1 MSAYNNDDERRGRQR
16 SDGRYAKQRSSGKPD
31 HPKRNVNAAPLAS
44 FRSQRYILPEN
55 YNPGNGSPSRSSPGV
70 PPPPPPRGDYYP
82 GNGSSKSPGAPPPPP
97 PPPPPY
103 PRVRNSSFHS
113 TSAAGNGLRGRSLS
127 TARIAPSSQLKS
139 RHGEDKDDANAEFTR
154 RGRSLSTAR
163 SKPVTPLSPSA
174 LPLIDQNGKHRSRS
188 RSKSKSRGPGS
199 RSRSKSRGRQKSSKQ
214 AMAENSASSHR
225 SHRGR
230 STSRS
235 RSDNNTVTA
244 ASSSSTADRAT
255 TAEKVKGDQKLTT
268 STRKFVLEIGDN
280 GGVVQVSEFSDNGA
294 LPANAESQSEQ
305 PAFIQDILRKY
316 SADDKNNASSTR
328 LTPLSP
334 SALPLIDQNGKHRS
348 RSRSKSKSRGGR
360 QPKKKGDDS
369 PTHKSSSRTKMRHSA
384 PSRRTSESDN
394 DVASQKSFEQ
404 VIVENSASSYHSR
417 HSSSSRG
424 RSTSRSRDNTN
435 TGTAA
440 SPSPSTTDRATTVA
454 KAKEDQSSTSTRKF
468 VLEIGDRGGVVQVFE
483 FSDNGAL
490 PANAESSQ
498 PKQLPEFIQNI
509 LRKYSADEKKNTSST
524 STRSS
529 SRGRSTSRSRGT
541 TTAPREH
548 SMRRKIMVESDA
560 QDNIIQVLEFSD
572 NLALPATT
580 VHGALPAAT
589 ARDESPFS
597 KREREAYEKGKV
609 TQKKQIVPFSSVSRG
624 RDSNSAFPDDFVSR
638 QKSPQSLSSRSA
650 SASLPRAIREAY
662 DKGKVPHAKQVVPS
676 TRRKDSNSVASPDD
690 FVSRQKSFQS
700 SSSRSAS
707 LPRAIREAYEKG
719 KVPQEKQV
727 PSSRGRGSNSGATPG
742 DFVSRQKSSQPSRSA
757 SLPRARTGVALR
769 TSLRSSRRGGRSNTV
784 SSASVSF
791 AIDNEGGKASKPSA
805 FDTSETSFG
814 STESSCGSSDRSISF
829 MTDQQ
834 DDRQSGDT
842 RSALTSS
849 SQDNSSAYPQQSRGR
864 ALDTKEKS
872 DESSTRRSVSFIWD
886 QGNRERPS
894 ERGRSNTV
902 SSASVSF
909 AIDNEGGKA
918 SKPSAFDTSETSFGS
933 TESSR
938 GGSDRSIS
946 FMMDQQDDRQSRDT
960 KSALTMASSQDNSS
974 AYPQQSHG
982 TSAFDIS
989 EKSDE
994 SSTRRSVSFIW
1005 DQGNRERPSLTASS
1019 KASSQVRVPAYPQPP
1034 PRGKSTLDTSERS
1047 NESSTRRSVSFMS
1060 DQANRGSPLLTSSMP
1075 NSQVHAAYPKQS
1087 RGKST
1092 LDTSE
1097 RSESSSRR
1105 PVSFISDQADR
1116 ESPPFTSSMPSQVH
1130 AAYPQRSRGK
1140 STLDTSERSD
1150 DSSTRRSIS
1159 FMSDQADYES
1169 PQLSS
1174 SMPSLH
1180 TTYPQQSRGKSGL
1193 DTSERSD
1200 EPSTRRS
1207 VSFMMDQDKS
1217 HTLRLSA
1224 MTSSMA
1230 SSQVRAPAYPQPP
1243 PQGRTSYTRSNTGE
1257 YLTVFRRPRSL
1268 SKSRSTDCPSL
1279 VINDNSSLTSGSQ
1292 DRPISAPP
1300 RGRSPA
1306 MTSPMASS
1314 QGRASAPRQAR
1325 SLSRT
1330 RNAISRD
1337 VNFDP
1342 AASITNSPQ
1351 GKYETVTRRNA
1362 RPFEKILQKS
1372 MLSHSTEETFI
1383 SALTNDEESFFSN
1396 HTTKAVGELDHLMN
1410 STLTIFESKCD
1421 DEDPS
1426 LLSDATSLIDQ
1437 QRPSLAPQENRTQ
1450 PASTNGVKI
1459 HVMKDDYNDTREA
1472 TNEERRSRIRR
1483 MLSRNASTK
1492 RRANLAGS
1500 KTLLDTSDRT
1510 GETMGTD
1517 GSSPAVLMESAHN
1530 SLLHHQQCKRGQE
1543 VENRQ
1548 GSGRQKSRLPR
1559 FLHR

>member
-1 MSAYNNDDERRGRQR
+1 MANTAQGVDPNPNLEGGD
-16 SDGRYAKQRSSGKPD
+16 
-31 HPKRNVNAAPLAS
+31 
-44 FRSQRYILPEN
+44 SQ
-55 YNPGNGSPSRSSPGV
+55 
-70 PPPPPPRGDYYP
+70 
-82 GNGSSKSPGAPPPPP
+82 
-97 PPPPPY
+97 
-103 PRVRNSSFHS
+103 
-113 TSAAGNGLRGRSLS
+113 
-127 TARIAPSSQLKS
+127 
-139 RHGEDKDDANAEFTR
+139 
-154 RGRSLSTAR
+154 
-163 SKPVTPLSPSA
+163 
-174 LPLIDQNGKHRSRS
+174 
-188 RSKSKSRGPGS
+188 
-199 RSRSKSRGRQKSSKQ
+199 
-214 AMAENSASSHR
+214 
-225 SHRGR
+225 
-230 STSRS
+230 
-235 RSDNNTVTA
+235 
-244 ASSSSTADRAT
+244 
-255 TAEKVKGDQKLTT
+255 
-268 STRKFVLEIGDN
+268 
-280 GGVVQVSEFSDNGA
+280 
-294 LPANAESQSEQ
+294 
-305 PAFIQDILRKY
+305 
-316 SADDKNNASSTR
+316 
-328 LTPLSP
+328 
-334 SALPLIDQNGKHRS
+334 
-348 RSRSKSKSRGGR
+348 
-360 QPKKKGDDS
+360 KKKGDDS

-662 DKGKVPHAKQVVPS
+662 
-676 TRRKDSNSVASPDD
+676 
-690 FVSRQKSFQS
+690 
-700 SSSRSAS
+700 
-707 LPRAIREAYEKG
+707 EKG

-769 TSLRSSRRGGRSNTV
+769 TSLRSSRRG
-784 SSASVSF
+784 
-791 AIDNEGGKASKPSA
+791 
-805 FDTSETSFG
+805 
-814 STESSCGSSDRSISF
+814 
-829 MTDQQ
+829 
-834 DDRQSGDT
+834 
-842 RSALTSS
+842 
-849 SQDNSSAYPQQSRGR
+849 
-864 ALDTKEKS
+864 
-872 DESSTRRSVSFIWD
+872 
-886 QGNRERPS
+886 
-894 ERGRSNTV
+894 GRSNTV

-1075 NSQVHAAYPKQS
+1075 NSQVHAAYPKQ
-1087 RGKST
+1087 
-1092 LDTSE
+1092 
-1097 RSESSSRR
+1097 
-1105 PVSFISDQADR
+1105 
-1116 ESPPFTSSMPSQVH
+1116 
-1130 AAYPQRSRGK
+1130 SRGK

-1383 SALTNDEESFFSN
+1383 SALANDEESFFSN

-1459 HVMKDDYNDTREA
+1459 HVMEDDYNDTREA

-1483 MLSRNASTK
+1483 MLSRKASSK
-1492 RRANLAGS
+1492 RRDTLAGS
-1500 KTLLDTSDRT
+1500 KTLPDTSGRT
-1510 GETMGTD
+1510 REILGTD
-1517 GSSPAVLMESAHN
+1517 GSSPSVLMESAEN
-1530 SLLHHQQCKRGQE
+1530 SLMHLQQYVRGQE
-1543 VENRQ
+1543 FENRQ
-1548 GSGRQKSRLPR
+1548 GSGRQKSRLSR

>member
-163 SKPVTPLSPSA
+163 SKPV
-174 LPLIDQNGKHRSRS
+174 
-188 RSKSKSRGPGS
+188 
-199 RSRSKSRGRQKSSKQ
+199 
-214 AMAENSASSHR
+214 
-225 SHRGR
+225 
-230 STSRS
+230 
-235 RSDNNTVTA
+235 
-244 ASSSSTADRAT
+244 
-255 TAEKVKGDQKLTT
+255 
-268 STRKFVLEIGDN
+268 
-280 GGVVQVSEFSDNGA
+280 
-294 LPANAESQSEQ
+294 
-305 PAFIQDILRKY
+305 
-316 SADDKNNASSTR
+316 
-328 LTPLSP
+328 TPLSP

-541 TTAPREH
+541 TAQKEH
-548 SMRRKIMVESDA
+548 STRRKIMAESDA
-560 QDNIIQVLEFSD
+560 QDNIIQEFEFSD
-572 NLALPATT
+572 N
-580 VHGALPAAT
+580 GALHATT

-597 KREREAYEKGKV
+597 K
-609 TQKKQIVPFSSVSRG
+609 
-624 RDSNSAFPDDFVSR
+624 
-638 QKSPQSLSSRSA
+638 SSRSV
-650 SASLPRAIREAY
+650 SLPRAIREAY

-894 ERGRSNTV
+894 
-902 SSASVSF
+902 
-909 AIDNEGGKA
+909 
-918 SKPSAFDTSETSFGS
+918 
-933 TESSR
+933 
-938 GGSDRSIS
+938 
-946 FMMDQQDDRQSRDT
+946 
-960 KSALTMASSQDNSS
+960 
-974 AYPQQSHG
+974 
-982 TSAFDIS
+982 
-989 EKSDE
+989 
-994 SSTRRSVSFIW
+994 
-1005 DQGNRERPSLTASS
+1005 LTASS

-1092 LDTSE
+1092 
-1097 RSESSSRR
+1097 
-1105 PVSFISDQADR
+1105 
-1116 ESPPFTSSMPSQVH
+1116 
-1130 AAYPQRSRGK
+1130 
-1140 STLDTSERSD
+1140 
-1150 DSSTRRSIS
+1150 
-1159 FMSDQADYES
+1159 
-1169 PQLSS
+1169 
-1174 SMPSLH
+1174 
-1180 TTYPQQSRGKSGL
+1180 L

-1330 RNAISRD
+1330 RNAVYRD

-1383 SALTNDEESFFSN
+1383 SALANDEESFFSN

-1459 HVMKDDYNDTREA
+1459 HVMEDDYNDTREA

-1483 MLSRNASTK
+1483 MLSRKASSK
-1492 RRANLAGS
+1492 RRDTLAGS
-1500 KTLLDTSDRT
+1500 KTLPDTSGRT
-1510 GETMGTD
+1510 REILGTD
-1517 GSSPAVLMESAHN
+1517 GSSPSVLMESAEN
-1530 SLLHHQQCKRGQE
+1530 SLMHLQQYVRGQE
-1543 VENRQ
+1543 FENRQ
-1548 GSGRQKSRLPR
+1548 GSGRQKSRLSR

>member
-163 SKPVTPLSPSA
+163 SKPV
-174 LPLIDQNGKHRSRS
+174 
-188 RSKSKSRGPGS
+188 
-199 RSRSKSRGRQKSSKQ
+199 
-214 AMAENSASSHR
+214 
-225 SHRGR
+225 
-230 STSRS
+230 
-235 RSDNNTVTA
+235 
-244 ASSSSTADRAT
+244 
-255 TAEKVKGDQKLTT
+255 
-268 STRKFVLEIGDN
+268 
-280 GGVVQVSEFSDNGA
+280 
-294 LPANAESQSEQ
+294 
-305 PAFIQDILRKY
+305 
-316 SADDKNNASSTR
+316 
-328 LTPLSP
+328 TPLSP

-541 TTAPREH
+541 TAQKEH
-548 SMRRKIMVESDA
+548 STRRKIMAESDA
-560 QDNIIQVLEFSD
+560 QDNIIQEFEFSD
-572 NLALPATT
+572 N
-580 VHGALPAAT
+580 GALHATT

-597 KREREAYEKGKV
+597 K
-609 TQKKQIVPFSSVSRG
+609 
-624 RDSNSAFPDDFVSR
+624 
-638 QKSPQSLSSRSA
+638 SSRSV
-650 SASLPRAIREAY
+650 SLPRAIREAY

-894 ERGRSNTV
+894 
-902 SSASVSF
+902 
-909 AIDNEGGKA
+909 
-918 SKPSAFDTSETSFGS
+918 
-933 TESSR
+933 
-938 GGSDRSIS
+938 
-946 FMMDQQDDRQSRDT
+946 
-960 KSALTMASSQDNSS
+960 
-974 AYPQQSHG
+974 
-982 TSAFDIS
+982 
-989 EKSDE
+989 
-994 SSTRRSVSFIW
+994 
-1005 DQGNRERPSLTASS
+1005 LTASS

-1097 RSESSSRR
+1097 RSDESSARQS
-1105 PVSFISDQADR
+1105 V
-1116 ESPPFTSSMPSQVH
+1116 
-1130 AAYPQRSRGK
+1130 
-1140 STLDTSERSD
+1140 
-1150 DSSTRRSIS
+1150 S
-1159 FMSDQADYES
+1159 FMSDHADRVS
-1169 PQLSS
+1169 PLLTR
-1174 SMPSLH
+1174 SMPN
-1180 TTYPQQSRGKSGL
+1180 
-1193 DTSERSD
+1193 
-1200 EPSTRRS
+1200 RRS
-1207 VSFMMDQDKS
+1207 VSFMMDQDES
-1217 HTLRLSA
+1217 QTLRSSA
-1224 MTSSMA
+1224 MASSMA

-1383 SALTNDEESFFSN
+1383 SALANDEESFFSN

-1483 MLSRNASTK
+1483 MLSRKASSK
-1492 RRANLAGS
+1492 RRDTLAGS
-1500 KTLLDTSDRT
+1500 KTLPDTSGRT
-1510 GETMGTD
+1510 REILGTD
-1517 GSSPAVLMESAHN
+1517 GSSPSVLMESAEN
-1530 SLLHHQQCKRGQE
+1530 SLMHLQQYVRGQE
-1543 VENRQ
+1543 FENRQ

>member
-1 MSAYNNDDERRGRQR
+1 MANTAQGVDPNPNLEGGD
-16 SDGRYAKQRSSGKPD
+16 
-31 HPKRNVNAAPLAS
+31 
-44 FRSQRYILPEN
+44 SQ
-55 YNPGNGSPSRSSPGV
+55 
-70 PPPPPPRGDYYP
+70 
-82 GNGSSKSPGAPPPPP
+82 
-97 PPPPPY
+97 
-103 PRVRNSSFHS
+103 
-113 TSAAGNGLRGRSLS
+113 
-127 TARIAPSSQLKS
+127 
-139 RHGEDKDDANAEFTR
+139 
-154 RGRSLSTAR
+154 
-163 SKPVTPLSPSA
+163 
-174 LPLIDQNGKHRSRS
+174 
-188 RSKSKSRGPGS
+188 
-199 RSRSKSRGRQKSSKQ
+199 
-214 AMAENSASSHR
+214 
-225 SHRGR
+225 
-230 STSRS
+230 
-235 RSDNNTVTA
+235 
-244 ASSSSTADRAT
+244 
-255 TAEKVKGDQKLTT
+255 
-268 STRKFVLEIGDN
+268 
-280 GGVVQVSEFSDNGA
+280 
-294 LPANAESQSEQ
+294 
-305 PAFIQDILRKY
+305 
-316 SADDKNNASSTR
+316 
-328 LTPLSP
+328 
-334 SALPLIDQNGKHRS
+334 
-348 RSRSKSKSRGGR
+348 
-360 QPKKKGDDS
+360 KKKGDDS

-662 DKGKVPHAKQVVPS
+662 
-676 TRRKDSNSVASPDD
+676 
-690 FVSRQKSFQS
+690 
-700 SSSRSAS
+700 
-707 LPRAIREAYEKG
+707 EKG

-769 TSLRSSRRGGRSNTV
+769 TSLRSSRRG
-784 SSASVSF
+784 
-791 AIDNEGGKASKPSA
+791 
-805 FDTSETSFG
+805 
-814 STESSCGSSDRSISF
+814 
-829 MTDQQ
+829 
-834 DDRQSGDT
+834 
-842 RSALTSS
+842 
-849 SQDNSSAYPQQSRGR
+849 
-864 ALDTKEKS
+864 
-872 DESSTRRSVSFIWD
+872 
-886 QGNRERPS
+886 
-894 ERGRSNTV
+894 GRSNTV

-1019 KASSQVRVPAYPQPP
+1019 
-1034 PRGKSTLDTSERS
+1034 
-1047 NESSTRRSVSFMS
+1047 
-1060 DQANRGSPLLTSSMP
+1060 
-1075 NSQVHAAYPKQS
+1075 
-1087 RGKST
+1087 
-1092 LDTSE
+1092 
-1097 RSESSSRR
+1097 
-1105 PVSFISDQADR
+1105 
-1116 ESPPFTSSMPSQVH
+1116 
-1130 AAYPQRSRGK
+1130 
-1140 STLDTSERSD
+1140 
-1150 DSSTRRSIS
+1150 
-1159 FMSDQADYES
+1159 
-1169 PQLSS
+1169 
-1174 SMPSLH
+1174 
-1180 TTYPQQSRGKSGL
+1180 
-1193 DTSERSD
+1193 
-1200 EPSTRRS
+1200 
-1207 VSFMMDQDKS
+1207 
-1217 HTLRLSA
+1217 
-1224 MTSSMA
+1224 MA

-1243 PQGRTSYTRSNTGE
+1243 PHDRTSYMGSNTSE
-1257 YLTVFRRPRSL
+1257 YQTVFRRARSL
-1268 SKSRSTDCPSL
+1268 SRSHSKDCPSL
-1279 VINDNSSLTSGSQ
+1279 VINDTSSLTDGSQ
-1292 DRPISAPP
+1292 GRPICPP
-1300 RGRSPA
+1300 TRGRSPA

-1383 SALTNDEESFFSN
+1383 SALANDEESFFSN

-1459 HVMKDDYNDTREA
+1459 HVMEDDYNDTREA

-1483 MLSRNASTK
+1483 MLSRKASSK
-1492 RRANLAGS
+1492 RRDTLAGS
-1500 KTLLDTSDRT
+1500 KTLPDTSGRT
-1510 GETMGTD
+1510 REILGTD
-1517 GSSPAVLMESAHN
+1517 GSSPSVLMESAEN
-1530 SLLHHQQCKRGQE
+1530 SLMHLQQYVRGQE
-1543 VENRQ
+1543 FENRQ
-1548 GSGRQKSRLPR
+1548 GSGRQKSRLSR

>member
-1 MSAYNNDDERRGRQR
+1 MANTAQGVDPNPNLEGGD
-16 SDGRYAKQRSSGKPD
+16 
-31 HPKRNVNAAPLAS
+31 
-44 FRSQRYILPEN
+44 SQ
-55 YNPGNGSPSRSSPGV
+55 
-70 PPPPPPRGDYYP
+70 
-82 GNGSSKSPGAPPPPP
+82 
-97 PPPPPY
+97 
-103 PRVRNSSFHS
+103 
-113 TSAAGNGLRGRSLS
+113 
-127 TARIAPSSQLKS
+127 
-139 RHGEDKDDANAEFTR
+139 
-154 RGRSLSTAR
+154 
-163 SKPVTPLSPSA
+163 
-174 LPLIDQNGKHRSRS
+174 
-188 RSKSKSRGPGS
+188 
-199 RSRSKSRGRQKSSKQ
+199 
-214 AMAENSASSHR
+214 
-225 SHRGR
+225 
-230 STSRS
+230 
-235 RSDNNTVTA
+235 
-244 ASSSSTADRAT
+244 
-255 TAEKVKGDQKLTT
+255 
-268 STRKFVLEIGDN
+268 
-280 GGVVQVSEFSDNGA
+280 
-294 LPANAESQSEQ
+294 
-305 PAFIQDILRKY
+305 
-316 SADDKNNASSTR
+316 
-328 LTPLSP
+328 
-334 SALPLIDQNGKHRS
+334 
-348 RSRSKSKSRGGR
+348 
-360 QPKKKGDDS
+360 KKKGDDS

-662 DKGKVPHAKQVVPS
+662 
-676 TRRKDSNSVASPDD
+676 
-690 FVSRQKSFQS
+690 
-700 SSSRSAS
+700 
-707 LPRAIREAYEKG
+707 EKG

-769 TSLRSSRRGGRSNTV
+769 TSLRSSRRG
-784 SSASVSF
+784 
-791 AIDNEGGKASKPSA
+791 
-805 FDTSETSFG
+805 
-814 STESSCGSSDRSISF
+814 
-829 MTDQQ
+829 
-834 DDRQSGDT
+834 
-842 RSALTSS
+842 
-849 SQDNSSAYPQQSRGR
+849 
-864 ALDTKEKS
+864 
-872 DESSTRRSVSFIWD
+872 
-886 QGNRERPS
+886 
-894 ERGRSNTV
+894 GRSNTV

-1097 RSESSSRR
+1097 RS
-1105 PVSFISDQADR
+1105 
-1116 ESPPFTSSMPSQVH
+1116 
-1130 AAYPQRSRGK
+1130 
-1140 STLDTSERSD
+1140 
-1150 DSSTRRSIS
+1150 
-1159 FMSDQADYES
+1159 
-1169 PQLSS
+1169 
-1174 SMPSLH
+1174 
-1180 TTYPQQSRGKSGL
+1180 
-1193 DTSERSD
+1193 D

-1383 SALTNDEESFFSN
+1383 SALANDEESFFSN

-1459 HVMKDDYNDTREA
+1459 HVMEDDYNDTREA

-1483 MLSRNASTK
+1483 MLSRKASSK
-1492 RRANLAGS
+1492 RRDTLAGS
-1500 KTLLDTSDRT
+1500 KTLPDTSGRT
-1510 GETMGTD
+1510 REILGTD
-1517 GSSPAVLMESAHN
+1517 GSSPSVLMESAEN
-1530 SLLHHQQCKRGQE
+1530 SLMHLQQYVRGQE
-1543 VENRQ
+1543 FENRQ
-1548 GSGRQKSRLPR
+1548 GSGRQKSRLSR

>member
-163 SKPVTPLSPSA
+163 SKPV
-174 LPLIDQNGKHRSRS
+174 
-188 RSKSKSRGPGS
+188 
-199 RSRSKSRGRQKSSKQ
+199 
-214 AMAENSASSHR
+214 
-225 SHRGR
+225 
-230 STSRS
+230 
-235 RSDNNTVTA
+235 
-244 ASSSSTADRAT
+244 
-255 TAEKVKGDQKLTT
+255 
-268 STRKFVLEIGDN
+268 
-280 GGVVQVSEFSDNGA
+280 
-294 LPANAESQSEQ
+294 
-305 PAFIQDILRKY
+305 
-316 SADDKNNASSTR
+316 
-328 LTPLSP
+328 TPLSP

-541 TTAPREH
+541 TAQKEH
-548 SMRRKIMVESDA
+548 STRRKIMAESDA
-560 QDNIIQVLEFSD
+560 QDNIIQVFEFSD
-572 NLALPATT
+572 N
-580 VHGALPAAT
+580 GALPANAESQSEQLAFIQDILRKYSADDKNNASSTRSSSSRGRSTSRSRGTTAQKEHSTRRKIMAESDAQDNIIQEFEFSDNGALHATT

-597 KREREAYEKGKV
+597 K
-609 TQKKQIVPFSSVSRG
+609 
-624 RDSNSAFPDDFVSR
+624 
-638 QKSPQSLSSRSA
+638 SSRSV
-650 SASLPRAIREAY
+650 SLPRAIREAY

-894 ERGRSNTV
+894 
-902 SSASVSF
+902 
-909 AIDNEGGKA
+909 
-918 SKPSAFDTSETSFGS
+918 
-933 TESSR
+933 
-938 GGSDRSIS
+938 
-946 FMMDQQDDRQSRDT
+946 
-960 KSALTMASSQDNSS
+960 
-974 AYPQQSHG
+974 
-982 TSAFDIS
+982 
-989 EKSDE
+989 
-994 SSTRRSVSFIW
+994 
-1005 DQGNRERPSLTASS
+1005 LTASS

-1092 LDTSE
+1092 
-1097 RSESSSRR
+1097 
-1105 PVSFISDQADR
+1105 
-1116 ESPPFTSSMPSQVH
+1116 
-1130 AAYPQRSRGK
+1130 
-1140 STLDTSERSD
+1140 
-1150 DSSTRRSIS
+1150 
-1159 FMSDQADYES
+1159 
-1169 PQLSS
+1169 
-1174 SMPSLH
+1174 
-1180 TTYPQQSRGKSGL
+1180 L

-1330 RNAISRD
+1330 RNAVYRD

-1383 SALTNDEESFFSN
+1383 SALANDEESFFSN

-1459 HVMKDDYNDTREA
+1459 HVMEDDYNDTREA

-1483 MLSRNASTK
+1483 MLSRKASSK
-1492 RRANLAGS
+1492 RRDTLAGS
-1500 KTLLDTSDRT
+1500 KTLPDTSGRT
-1510 GETMGTD
+1510 REILGTD
-1517 GSSPAVLMESAHN
+1517 GSSPSVLMESAEN
-1530 SLLHHQQCKRGQE
+1530 SLMHLQQYVRGQE
-1543 VENRQ
+1543 FENRQ
-1548 GSGRQKSRLPR
+1548 GSGRQKSRLSR